1 MLVYGFAGKNGINN
15 CGDNMKLN
23 KSQRKELSKTLFD
36 VSKLVV
42 VVIILN
48 PLASKENIGIKLG
61 SAIFGVIATIVLS
74 IWALSLLEGE
84 E

>member
-1 MLVYGFAGKNGINN
+1 
-15 CGDNMKLN
+15 MKLN
-23 KSQRKELSKTLFD
+23 KSQRKELSRAVFD

-48 PLASKENIGIKLG
+48 PLMSKENIGIKMG
-61 SAIFGVIATIVLS
+61 SVIFGVIATTILS

>member
-1 MLVYGFAGKNGINN
+1 
-15 CGDNMKLN
+15 MKLN

-42 VVIILN
+42 VIIILN
-48 PLASKENIGIKLG
+48 PLTSRESVGIKLG
-61 SAIFGVIATIVLS
+61 SVVFGAIATIVLS
-74 IWALSLLEGE
+74 VWALSLLEGE